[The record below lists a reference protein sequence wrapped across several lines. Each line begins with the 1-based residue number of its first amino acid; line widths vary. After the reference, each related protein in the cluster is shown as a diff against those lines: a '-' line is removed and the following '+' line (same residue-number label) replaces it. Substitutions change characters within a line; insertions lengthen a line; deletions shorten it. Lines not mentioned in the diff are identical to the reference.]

1 MHHNDVDNDSDEEN
15 EEQSAAQNNQVND
28 DSDEEEDEESYDVED
43 DTNES
48 DDSNTILEPKAT
60 DSKNISKSDS
70 NKGKKKVEKKSQSL
84 TMKNMKKIG
93 KNDKTKSGRV
103 LSDVKAL
110 SEINDYRETTA
121 NLIQKSPF
129 IRLVKEISDEFSEK
143 QFDSNYKWQPE
154 ALNLIQEAS
163 ESFLVEL
170 FENMNVCAS
179 HAKRITIKPTDMQA
193 ALKIND
199 SYKNLKT
206 SSSSSPLANDK

>member
-1 MHHNDVDNDSDEEN
+1 MHHNDVDNDSGEEN
-15 EEQSAAQNNQVND
+15 EEQNAAQNNQ
-28 DSDEEEDEESYDVED
+28 VED

-60 DSKNISKSDS
+60 DSKNISKLDS
-70 NKGKKKVEKKSQSL
+70 NKGKKRVEKKSESL
-84 TMKNMKKIG
+84 TISNIKVG

-103 LSDVKAL
+103 KSDVKAL
-110 SEINDYRETTA
+110 SEINDYRETTQ
-121 NLIQKSPF
+121 NFIQKSPF

-143 QFDSNYKWQPE
+143 QFGSNYKWQPE

-170 FENMNVCAS
+170 FEDMNVCAS

-199 SYKNLKT
+199 SYKNLKA
-206 SSSSSPLANDK
+206 SPSLASDK